1 MYKRKLRTDSQDKLR
16 GFGKENQRQHVEFGK
31 PLVRLAALP
40 KERYI
45 NFVDAYLLCLGV
57 FKKVRN
63 EGSRRSAVRA
73 EPIKEHET
81 VDMKLAHSFSK
92 VRACIGLEFE

>member
-1 MYKRKLRTDSQDKLR
+1 MFVVPLASDARTRRQCPTARRIAVSRRRPFSLFR
-16 GFGKENQRQHVEFGK
+16 GFQ
-31 PLVRLAALP
+31 
-40 KERYI
+40 
-45 NFVDAYLLCLGV
+45 
-57 FKKVRN
+57 KVRN
-63 EGSRRSAVRA
+63 AGSRRSAVRA